1 MSTSENSLNQTTFVT
16 AKETK
21 AEGIEVLTA
30 WPEKDILPP
39 EQTTVANITEVSSE
53 VQDQSSKV
61 RPKLSQS
68 STSSFTSSVDLELLP
83 KAADTSFAQ
92 SVEPESAK
100 VTSDSFEEVSEESIR
115 DQRSDLEKRRRR
127 DKSFKRKSSLN
138 KSEGKYIKIHKEILS
153 HLY

>member
-1 MSTSENSLNQTTFVT
+1 LSTSENSLNQTTFVT

-30 WPEKDILPP
+30 WSEKDILPP
-39 EQTTVANITEVSSE
+39 EQTTVANITEVSSQI
-53 VQDQSSKV
+53 QDQSSKV

-68 STSSFTSSVDLELLP
+68 STSSFTSSVDLELFP
-83 KAADTSFAQ
+83 KAADTSIVE
-92 SVEPESAK
+92 SVESESAK
-100 VTSDSFEEVSEESIR
+100 ATSDSFEEVSEESIR

-138 KSEGKYIKIHKEILS
+138 KSEGKYMYIKYK
-153 HLY
+153 

>member
-1 MSTSENSLNQTTFVT
+1 LSTSENSL
-16 AKETK
+16 KTK

-39 EQTTVANITEVSSE
+39 EQTTVVNITEVSSQI
-53 VQDQSSKV
+53 QDQSSKV

-68 STSSFTSSVDLELLP
+68 STSSFTSSVDLELFP
-83 KAADTSFAQ
+83 KAADTSFVQ
-92 SVEPESAK
+92 SVEAESAK
-100 VTSDSFEEVSEESIR
+100 ATSDSFEEVSEESIR

-138 KSEGKYIKIHKEILS
+138 KSEGKYIKYK
-153 HLY
+153 

>member
-1 MSTSENSLNQTTFVT
+1 LSTSENSLNQTTFVT

-30 WPEKDILPP
+30 WSEKDILPP
-39 EQTTVANITEVSSE
+39 EQTTVANITEVSSQI
-53 VQDQSSKV
+53 QDQSSKV

-68 STSSFTSSVDLELLP
+68 STSSFTSSVDLELFP
-83 KAADTSFAQ
+83 KAADTSFVQ

-100 VTSDSFEEVSEESIR
+100 ATSDSFEEVSEESIQ

-138 KSEGKYIKIHKEILS
+138 KSEGKYMYIKYK
-153 HLY
+153 